1 VKRQQVLP
9 TFLVFILLCLLLI
22 LAGIFGFTRP
32 LQEGVERLT
41 VPLRMTVYRGWQ
53 GTTGGLGGQ
62 GGLGEKTEK
71 EKAQLQ
77 VKLEVLQDENQALR
91 KQLGAPLPASMKFLP
106 AKTLGLTRYLTI
118 DKGEKDGVKS
128 GKLVVS
134 ENILVG
140 KIVKVTSATADILLP
155 TDPDSKIPA
164 KTLKTQARGLVIG
177 QFGTQ
182 AILNRVVQAETLTVD
197 DLVVTIGEGGY
208 GRDLLIGKINKINK
222 IEVEPFQKA
231 TINPLVNYNQ
241 LDNVFV
247 IMEQ

>member
-1 VKRQQVLP
+1 MKRQPILA
-9 TFLVFILLCLLLI
+9 TFFFFLLLCLLLI
-22 LAGIFGFTRP
+22 LAGLLGLTRP
-32 LQEGVERLT
+32 LQAGVERLT

-53 GTTGGLGGQ
+53 GITGGLGGQ
-62 GGLGEKTEK
+62 GGLIAKDER
-71 EKAQLQ
+71 EKAELQ
-77 VKLEVLQDENQALR
+77 VELKVLQEENQALR
-91 KQLGAPLPASMKFLP
+91 KQLEAPLPASMTFLP

-118 DKGEKDGVKS
+118 DKGEKDGVKP
-128 GKLVVS
+128 GMLVVS

-140 KIVKVTSATADILLP
+140 KIARVTSATADILLP

-182 AILNRVVQAETLTVD
+182 AILDRVVQAETLAVD